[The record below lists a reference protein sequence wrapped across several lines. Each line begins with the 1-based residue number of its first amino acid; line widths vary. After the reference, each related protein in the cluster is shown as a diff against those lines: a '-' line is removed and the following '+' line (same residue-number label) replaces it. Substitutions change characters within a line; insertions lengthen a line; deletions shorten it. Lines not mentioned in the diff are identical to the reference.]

1 MAREEEK
8 GPRLVRR
15 RGPMV
20 KVDIKP
26 FELSWQTVGRTV
38 LIVTQG
44 KDGKP
49 NPMTAGWLQLGGLW
63 GLPIIT
69 IAVRPER
76 YTYKLLEECPEFT
89 LNVPGK
95 NLKDAVAV
103 CGKKSGRDMDK
114 FAVCGMTAT
123 PGRKI
128 SVPSIE
134 EARIVYECK
143 VVLTAQSEP
152 ITTHRL
158 YFGEIL
164 AAYADAKLV
173 TKTGKERGRGRTVR

>member
-1 MAREEEK
+1 
-8 GPRLVRR
+8 
-15 RGPMV
+15 MV

-38 LIVTQG
+38 LIVTRD

-49 NPMTAGWLQLGGLW
+49 NPMTAGWLQMGGLW
-63 GLPIIT
+63 GLPVIT

-76 YTYKLLEECPEFT
+76 YTYELLNNWPEFT

-114 FAVCGMTAT
+114 FEKCGLTAV
-123 PGRKI
+123 PGKKV

-164 AAYADAKLV
+164 AAYADTKLV
-173 TKTGKERGRGRTVR
+173 KTTGRERGGRKRK